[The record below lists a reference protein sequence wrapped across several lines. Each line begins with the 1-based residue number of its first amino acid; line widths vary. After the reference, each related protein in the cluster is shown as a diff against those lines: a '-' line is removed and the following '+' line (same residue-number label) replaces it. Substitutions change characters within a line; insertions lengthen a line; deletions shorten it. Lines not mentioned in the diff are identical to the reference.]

1 MKDRLAELA
10 SEKEDEDAE
19 ADGISISITM
29 EELFMPDFF
38 KEVENVNATFEK
50 MEENL
55 KLMREKHS
63 DILTTPQAD
72 NDRKAELDQLMDVV
86 KKDATFVR
94 TVLKAMDKRISHD
107 EQSGENVSKQR
118 IEKVQYTTL
127 SQKFMDIMSNY
138 NTMQCEYRERCK
150 QRIQR
155 QLEIAGKSRTDEEME
170 NMLESNTSSVF
181 TDGIQVNSGEIRQA
195 LSEIEA
201 RHTDIIRLESSIR
214 ELHDM
219 FLDMA
224 SLVQSQG
231 DMVNNIERSVL
242 CSVDYVEQA
251 KQETKHA
258 VRMQSK
264 ARKKIILIGV
274 GVTLILILIVV
285 LAVTLS

>member
-1 MKDRLAELA
+1 MRDRLTELTSKKDDEE
-10 SEKEDEDAE
+10 SETDD
-19 ADGISISITM
+19 ISISM
-29 EELFMPDFF
+29 EELFMRDFF
-38 KEVENVNATFEK
+38 TEVENVNATFVK

-63 DILTTPQAD
+63 EILSTPQAD
-72 NDRKAELDQLMDVV
+72 NDRKAELDQLMSNV
-86 KKDATFVR
+86 KKDATSVR
-94 TVLKAMDKRISHD
+94 TVLKAMEKKIAD
-107 EQSGENVSKQR
+107 EQFGENVSKQR
-118 IEKVQYTTL
+118 IQKVQYSTL
-127 SQKFMDIMSNY
+127 SQKFMDIMTHY
-138 NTMQCEYRERCK
+138 NTTQCEYRERCK

-155 QLEIAGKSRTDEEME
+155 QLEIAGKSRTDDEIE

-214 ELHDM
+214 ELHEM

-224 SLVQSQG
+224 SLIQNQG

-242 CSVDYVEQA
+242 SAVDYVEQA
-251 KQETKHA
+251 KEETKQA

-264 ARKKIILIGV
+264 ARKKLILVGV
-274 GVTLILILIVV
+274 GAVIIVIIVIV
-285 LAVTLS
+285 LAVKLS